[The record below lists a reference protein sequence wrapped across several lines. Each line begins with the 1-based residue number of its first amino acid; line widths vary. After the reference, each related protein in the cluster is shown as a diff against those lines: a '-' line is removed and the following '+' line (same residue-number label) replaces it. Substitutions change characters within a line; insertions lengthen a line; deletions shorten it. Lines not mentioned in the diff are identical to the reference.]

1 MRALAAAL
9 VVTLASITPAGAQQV
24 PADAPPV
31 LIVDSDRL
39 YQESRF
45 GQQIRANL
53 DTNAEALKAEN
64 DRIVAA
70 LTEEERSLTLRR
82 PTMPAA
88 DFRQEAADFDTKVQ
102 GIRRARDAKEVALQ
116 NARLTAQK
124 DFFAQVQGVVGQLMI
139 EKGATVTF
147 DQRSVF
153 IALLS
158 ADITE
163 EAIERIDAQFVDA
176 DGSAPSDAPALSEV
190 PPSAVPSDIVPPA
203 TVPGPQDAPAQDS
216 GALPVLDPENP

>member
-9 VVTLASITPAGAQQV
+9 VVTLASITTAGAQQA

-39 YQESRF
+39 YQESRY
-45 GQQIRANL
+45 GQQIRAEL
-53 DTNAEALKAEN
+53 DRSAEELKAEN

-88 DFRQEAADFDTKVQ
+88 DFRKEATDFDTKVQ

-153 IALLS
+153 IALLA

-163 EAIERIDAQFVDA
+163 EAIARIDAQFVDS
-176 DGSAPSDAPALSEV
+176 DGSATGDVPALVEV

-203 TVPGPQDAPAQDS
+203 TLPGPDDSPAADQ
-216 GALPVLDPENP
+216 GELPVLDPENP